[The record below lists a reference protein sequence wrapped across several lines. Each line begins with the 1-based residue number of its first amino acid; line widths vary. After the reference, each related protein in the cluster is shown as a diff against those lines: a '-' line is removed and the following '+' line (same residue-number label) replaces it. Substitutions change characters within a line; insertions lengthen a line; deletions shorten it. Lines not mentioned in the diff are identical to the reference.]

1 MPVGLDQV
9 GSGGRMRRNCQL
21 NVETGS
27 RDSGFPAQRMRARR
41 GRKLL
46 LSVDQGSV
54 TRRKINLQLRD

>member
-1 MPVGLDQV
+1 
-9 GSGGRMRRNCQL
+9 MRRNCQL